1 MKAPLL
7 SHIMS
12 QRISTESG
20 KRVAKYEV
28 HLKLSNNEEISVMKR
43 YSNFRYLH
51 DYLQRDFGVH
61 TNKLPRFPRRKSI
74 WSTLSDST
82 ITQRKKSLDE
92 FLKSVISNSHLPL
105 GIVIDAQTTR
115 YKDSADRPNVVL

>member
-1 MKAPLL
+1 MYAGLAETECGVLTTTCACVLL
-7 SHIMS
+7 CS
-12 QRISTESG
+12 
-20 KRVAKYEV
+20 
-28 HLKLSNNEEISVMKR
+28 
-43 YSNFRYLH
+43 YLH